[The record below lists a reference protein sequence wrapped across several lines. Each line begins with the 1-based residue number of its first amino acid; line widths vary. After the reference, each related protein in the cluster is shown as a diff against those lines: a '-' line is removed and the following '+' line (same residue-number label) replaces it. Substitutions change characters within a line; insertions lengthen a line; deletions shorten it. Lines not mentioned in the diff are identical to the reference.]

1 MKVEIYIIKE
11 RCKGCGICVEVCQ
24 TKVLELS
31 EELNSQGFRTPNVIN
46 PEECLNCGMCE
57 MFCSDFAIWVSIE
70 TEKVGV

>member
-24 TKVLELS
+24 AKVLELS
-31 EELNSQGFRTPNVIN
+31 EELNSQGFRTPNVKN
-46 PEECLNCGMCE
+46 LEECLNCGMCE